1 MFQIA
6 IDTDT
11 MPVSPAVY
19 ADEYRGRALPTVLP
33 LVQGFRGNLRVYF
46 LGEHA
51 PSENAAV
58 ALYLRALQSKE
69 KLVQT
74 GLGTR
79 GISDA
84 GNVYYDVPL
93 AADTTALSAVL
104 GNREN
109 VIMRAGIVAND
120 VTASPQTNFEW
131 QLNIAVSASAVGT
144 GEKPPVSPNAIEE
157 HNNDVAAHPF
167 ILQKIAAAE
176 VDVSGLRTS
185 IAGVSESLNATNTNL
200 NNAKSELST
209 EISEVSAA
217 LNAETIA
224 RENEDA
230 AIRAALESETTARS
244 EAIEEERNALV
255 NTATGLQNSINSER
269 VQRLQSDAQ
278 LSSRI
283 ITEANCRLAADSE
296 IRAALTEEETA
307 RSEYVAELRSE
318 VFAEISNV
326 SASLAAETTAR
337 ESEDASI
344 RAALETERS
353 ERLLQDVIISE
364 ALTSEQSERIKRD
377 SELTKNI
384 GVFNLNL
391 LRISENVV
399 KLCTEISSER
409 TCRTAADN
417 ALRGSINTLNSDVAA
432 IEGNIRT
439 LENKAA
445 ALSEHTVC
453 SELHWSFDREN
464 NLIRKEVAD
473 GKGLAI
479 VSKDEYSCFGIFF
492 MPPCGCFS
500 PNGSLIK
507 FSKNGCILIN
517 PKNGFNVTSSSSSG
531 GGIFIGPEGSVS
543 ISSANAGILIGSERI
558 SISSG
563 SEISLSTDTGN
574 ISLLTGGDFEFSR
587 CGGARFYFIPQSG
600 FFSLEAKE
608 GHMTLIQND
617 ERCLDFKI
625 YRFCIDNFDAVKFSS
640 KNYNDEIGNY
650 AFCATAV
657 SLCRSGGNVL
667 QGNSSQTALYFGTT
681 AFATSKIDSGA
692 RVVCFGNPLGK
703 VNIKAG
709 NGGRIDICATC
720 VYVNGVKIST

>member
-46 LGEHA
+46 LGGHA

-79 GISDA
+79 GVSDA

-131 QLNIAVSASAVGT
+131 QLNIAVSASAIGT

-209 EISEVSAA
+209 EISSVSAS
-217 LNAETIA
+217 LSAEIIA
-224 RENEDA
+224 RENADA
-230 AIRAALESETTARS
+230 ELRAALTEEQGARSDADSELRAALDAEASERSEAVSELGTKVSEEITVEANARENADDELRNAISEEATARAGVDTELRAALDAEASARS

-255 NTATGLQNSINSER
+255 NTATALQNSINNEI
-269 VQRLQSDAQ
+269 VQRSQKDAE

-283 ITEANCRLAADSE
+283 VKEANCRLAED
-296 IRAALTEEETA
+296 
-307 RSEYVAELRSE
+307 AELIRHIGNLCVVTATESE
-318 VFAEISNV
+318 NIGEHISN
-326 SASLAAETTAR
+326 
-337 ESEDASI
+337 
-344 RAALETERS
+344 AL
-353 ERLLQDVIISE
+353 QHW
-364 ALTSEQSERIKRD
+364 K
-377 SELTKNI
+377 
-384 GVFNLNL
+384 F
-391 LRISENVV
+391 
-399 KLCTEISSER
+399 
-409 TCRTAADN
+409 
-417 ALRGSINTLNSDVAA
+417 
-432 IEGNIRT
+432 
-439 LENKAA
+439 
-445 ALSEHTVC
+445 C
-453 SELHWSFDREN
+453 SEN
-464 NLIRKEVAD
+464 NLIV
-473 GKGLAI
+473 
-479 VSKDEYSCFGIFF
+479 KDLSICQSEGIALVNNLTHSGIFL
-492 MPPCGCFS
+492 MPRWNYGCFA
-500 PNGSLIK
+500 PMCNRLVFGD
-507 FSKNGCILIN
+507 NGCISL
-517 PKNGFNVTSSSSSG
+517 SSG
-531 GGIFIGPEGSVS
+531 TG
-543 ISSANAGILIGSERI
+543 
-558 SISSG
+558 
-563 SEISLSTDTGN
+563 ISLSTGSGR
-574 ISLLTGGDFEFSR
+574 ISLSTGSGRISLSSGMCSR
-587 CGGARFYFIPQSG
+587 LSISCG
-600 FFSLEAKE
+600 
-608 GHMTLIQND
+608 
-617 ERCLDFKI
+617 
-625 YRFCIDNFDAVKFSS
+625 
-640 KNYNDEIGNY
+640 
-650 AFCATAV
+650 V

-667 QGNSSQTALYFGTT
+667 QGNASETALYFGTT
-681 AFATSKIDSGA
+681 PFATSKIDEGI
-692 RVVCFGNPLGK
+692 RVVCFANPLGK
-703 VNIKAG
+703 LNIKAG

>member
-131 QLNIAVSASAVGT
+131 QLNIAVSASAIGT

-209 EISEVSAA
+209 EISEVAAA

-230 AIRAALESETTARS
+230 AIRAAL
-244 EAIEEERNALV
+244 
-255 NTATGLQNSINSER
+255 G
-269 VQRLQSDAQ
+269 
-278 LSSRI
+278 
-283 ITEANCRLAADSE
+283 
-296 IRAALTEEETA
+296 
-307 RSEYVAELRSE
+307 SE
-318 VFAEISNV
+318 VFARESQGGSISEALT
-326 SASLAAETTAR
+326 SERSER

-344 RAALETERS
+344 RTELDLRVKCVFETALHASDEEMACRIAADSS
-353 ERLLQDVIISE
+353 EKTCRKAADSEINVKVQNLCTGFTSVSSSVGMQSTIISN
-364 ALTSEQSERIKRD
+364 LCSEVYEKIA
-377 SELTKNI
+377 
-384 GVFNLNL
+384 
-391 LRISENVV
+391 
-399 KLCTEISSER
+399 SER
-409 TCRTAADN
+409 TCRTNADN

-432 IEGNIRT
+432 IEGNIQT
-439 LENKAA
+439 LENNVVSTSE
-445 ALSEHTVC
+445 ALTEHTKNTNP
-453 SELHWSFDREN
+453 HWSVDEEN
-464 NLIRKEVAD
+464 NLIRKEVVD

-479 VSKDEYSCFGIFF
+479 VSKDECSCFGIFF
-492 MPPCGCFS
+492 MPTCVCFS
-500 PNGSLIK
+500 PNGSFIE
-507 FSKNGCILIN
+507 FSRDGCIAIKSNMFYAGNRLGSESISISDSLVSLSV
-517 PKNGFNVTSSSSSG
+517 GYG
-531 GGIFIGPEGSVS
+531 GGISISDMGVS
-543 ISSANAGILIGSERI
+543 ISGRGISLLSCGN
-558 SISSG
+558 G
-563 SEISLSTDTGN
+563 EISLSLGCDKSILFKGAYGGYIALKEEGN
-574 ISLLTGGDFEFSR
+574 GDF
-587 CGGARFYFIPQSG
+587 A
-600 FFSLEAKE
+600 
-608 GHMTLIQND
+608 LIQQNVHCQ
-617 ERCLDFKI
+617 EYSKYLLN
-625 YRFCIDNFDAVKFSS
+625 IDNFDAIKFSS
-640 KNYNDEIGNY
+640 KNYNNEIGNY

-681 AFATSKIDSGA
+681 AFATSKIDSGS